1 MTMLKVILVF
11 IGAGVGGVSRFL
23 MSVHLS
29 IFLSNKFPNNKF
41 IEIYPYSTLIINVL
55 GSFVIGVTS
64 SVLISKFPNY
74 NSEIKIFIITGF
86 LGGFTTFSSFSLE
99 AVNLFYDGYIYAFLM
114 YIFLSLLLC
123 ILGCMLGIGLGKFL

>member
-11 IGAGVGGVSRFL
+11 IGAGIGGVSRFL

-64 SVLISKFPNY
+64 SVLMSRFPNY
-74 NSEIKIFIITGF
+74 NSEIKY
-86 LGGFTTFSSFSLE
+86 S
-99 AVNLFYDGYIYAFLM
+99 
-114 YIFLSLLLC
+114 
-123 ILGCMLGIGLGKFL
+123 